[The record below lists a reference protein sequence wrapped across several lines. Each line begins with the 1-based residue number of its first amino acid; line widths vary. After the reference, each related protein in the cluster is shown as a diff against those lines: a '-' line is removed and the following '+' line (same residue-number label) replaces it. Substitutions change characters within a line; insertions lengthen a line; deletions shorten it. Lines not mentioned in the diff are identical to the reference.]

1 MEDEIKIEPISAL
14 QKALE
19 ETPEWWVKLENW
31 VNPFENDVKM
41 KLSPFQE
48 TILASAYINGALP
61 DRSWKRGGCNI
72 RFHIWPNN
80 TSYWCHTNQVER
92 LTIPIWMPCKLLV
105 DQKAVV
111 EWNRQYRLST
121 FL

>member
-1 MEDEIKIEPISAL
+1 MEDEIKIELISAL

-61 DRSWKRGGCNI
+61 DRSWKRGG
-72 RFHIWPNN
+72 
-80 TSYWCHTNQVER
+80 
-92 LTIPIWMPCKLLV
+92 L
-105 DQKAVV
+105 
-111 EWNRQYRLST
+111 QY
-121 FL
+121 